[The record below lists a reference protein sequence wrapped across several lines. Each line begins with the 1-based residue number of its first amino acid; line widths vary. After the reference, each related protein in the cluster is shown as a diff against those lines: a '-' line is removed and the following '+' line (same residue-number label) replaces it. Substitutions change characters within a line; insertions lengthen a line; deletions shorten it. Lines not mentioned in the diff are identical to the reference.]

1 MCSEKIAEAHELPDL
16 VHCLWWLGISDSF
29 QFVCSREN
37 ALWGKPVPQ
46 VADIVSTKLAF
57 LEVDLEICISESVE
71 EFVQLKS
78 MLFMS
83 FGVE

>member
-1 MCSEKIAEAHELPDL
+1 M
-16 VHCLWWLGISDSF
+16 
-29 QFVCSREN
+29 
-37 ALWGKPVPQ
+37 WGKPVPQ